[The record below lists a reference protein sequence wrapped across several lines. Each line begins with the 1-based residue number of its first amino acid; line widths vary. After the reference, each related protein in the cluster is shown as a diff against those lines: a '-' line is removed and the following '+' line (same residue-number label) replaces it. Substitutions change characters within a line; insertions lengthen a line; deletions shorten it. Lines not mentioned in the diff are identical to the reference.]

1 MCFCSWLYI
10 ILFLLWWVLFH
21 IRICK
26 RRMEVYEPGESVVWL
41 QWDDLCS
48 WKYCPHYF
56 QYLRWSHEGP
66 IPIKKG
72 ILVPGFQDDGTCIL
86 NDSTFIDPSG
96 VLLDPEC
103 TDFVWLSRD
112 LVHETSK
119 IRSKDITPQIVH
131 PFTAEPYTI
140 CMHCVRR
147 WQSIT
152 SFRHCWW

>member
-1 MCFCSWLYI
+1 MNQVNQSFGSGGMTCTLENI
-10 ILFLLWWVLFH
+10 ALI
-21 IRICK
+21 
-26 RRMEVYEPGESVVWL
+26 E
-41 QWDDLCS
+41 
-48 WKYCPHYF
+48 YF
-56 QYLRWSHEGP
+56 QYLQRSHEGP

-131 PFTAEPYTI
+131 PLTAEPLHHLYALCEKMAKHNLIPTLL
-140 CMHCVRR
+140 R
-147 WQSIT
+147 
-152 SFRHCWW
+152 